1 MTQLILLQAG
11 GGILS
16 TTWPLL
22 LLPLVFYFFL
32 IRPQS
37 QKQKDQDAFS
47 TSLQKGDEVVTHSGI
62 VGRINKMDDSILTI
76 ETTDKTYIRVLRS
89 AISKEM
95 TALLNK

>member
-1 MTQLILLQAG
+1 MTLLILLQAG
-11 GGILS
+11 SILS
-16 TTWPLL
+16 TSWPLL

-62 VGRINKMDDSILTI
+62 VGKINKMEDSILTI
-76 ETTDKTYIRVLRS
+76 ETTEKTYIRVLRS

-95 TALLNK
+95 TALLKK

>member
-1 MTQLILLQAG
+1 MTLLILLQAG
-11 GGILS
+11 SILS
-16 TTWPLL
+16 TSWPLL

-37 QKQKDQDAFS
+37 QKQKEQDTFS

-62 VGRINKMDDSILTI
+62 VGKINKMEDSILTI

-95 TALLNK
+95 TALLKK